1 VEDEGILHNDR
12 EDDQGRQDEEGEIAC
27 GMLQPL
33 QGGWE
38 EGPVHFSP
46 ISSDPTMPKRP
57 EGFSRRTRM
66 KMMK

>member
-1 VEDEGILHNDR
+1 ML
-12 EDDQGRQDEEGEIAC
+12 QLLDEE
-27 GMLQPL
+27 
-33 QGGWE
+33 WE
-38 EGPVHFSP
+38 EGPLHFSP